1 MKRGLQSD
9 QEKLHNQS
17 NLPYRYNTKDPSLP
31 DESRQEDR
39 SPHPIFI
46 RPSECSH
53 TAALAEE
60 LHSTFE
66 GRKPRKREDYR
77 KIIRK
82 SETAAAALASTHLS
96 LSGGGRQE
104 APEKGG
110 PLRWN
115 KDNKGEGPRTC

>member
-17 NLPYRYNTKDPSLP
+17 NLPYRYNTKDPSLS

-46 RPSECSH
+46 RPSECGH

-60 LHSTFE
+60 LH
-66 GRKPRKREDYR
+66 
-77 KIIRK
+77 
-82 SETAAAALASTHLS
+82 
-96 LSGGGRQE
+96 
-104 APEKGG
+104 
-110 PLRWN
+110 
-115 KDNKGEGPRTC
+115 